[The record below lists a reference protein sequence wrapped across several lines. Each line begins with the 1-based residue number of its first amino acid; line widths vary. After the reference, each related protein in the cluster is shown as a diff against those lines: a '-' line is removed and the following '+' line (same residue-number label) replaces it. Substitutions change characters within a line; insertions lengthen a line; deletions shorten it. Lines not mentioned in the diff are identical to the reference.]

1 MSPKIVDR
9 EAKQQAILAAA
20 IAVFAEKGYH
30 STKMADIAQKAE
42 MGKGTLY
49 EYFRTKEELPKAI
62 FRVMFQDFDQQLF
75 QVEQSHSDPVDAILA
90 GIHLCFQDL
99 DEFTHVTPLIF
110 ELLGNKDLDRSI
122 RLSEDFEQW
131 LENLNQFFIARIEEG
146 QSRNQITMHL
156 SAPIFARM
164 LVSTLDG
171 MTTHYCLFNFQPEFL
186 AAQVNVLEEM
196 VQSYLVIK
204 KDTKEL

>member
-9 EAKQQAILAAA
+9 EAKRQAILAAA

-30 STKMADIAQKAE
+30 STKMADIAQKAG

-62 FRVMFQDFDQQLF
+62 FRLMFQDFNQQLL

-99 DEFTHVTPLIF
+99 DEFAPVTPLIF
-110 ELLGNKDLDRSI
+110 ELLGNKDLDQSI
-122 RLSEDFEQW
+122 GLSQDFEQW
-131 LENLNQFFIARIEEG
+131 LENMNQFFVGWIEQG
-146 QSRNQITMHL
+146 QSQGQISQDL
-156 SAPIFARM
+156 SAPVFARM

-171 MTTHYCLFNFQPEFL
+171 MGTHYCIFHFQPEFF
-186 AAQVNVLEEM
+186 AAQVKVLEDM
-196 VQSYLVIK
+196 VRSYLIS
-204 KDTKEL
+204 

>member
-9 EAKQQAILAAA
+9 EAKRQEILAAA

-49 EYFRTKEELPKAI
+49 EYFRTKEELPKTI
-62 FRVMFQDFDQQLF
+62 FGLMIQDFDQQISKI
-75 QVEQSHSDPVDAILA
+75 EQTHPDPVEAILA
-90 GIHLCFQDL
+90 GIQLCFQDL
-99 DEFTHVTPLIF
+99 DEFAHVTPLVF
-110 ELLGNKDLDRSI
+110 EVLGNKELDRSI
-122 RLSEDFEQW
+122 GLSEDFEQW
-131 LENLNQFFIARIEEG
+131 LESLNQFFVTQIQAG
-146 QSRNQITMHL
+146 QSQGQIVSDL

-171 MTTHYCLFNFQPEFL
+171 MATHYCLFHFQPEFF
-186 AAQVNVLEEM
+186 AAQVSVLTDM
-196 VQSYLVIK
+196 VRSYIRS
-204 KDTKEL
+204 

>member
-9 EAKQQAILAAA
+9 KAKQQAILAAA

-62 FRVMFQDFDQQLF
+62 FSLMYQDFDQQISQLKRA
-75 QVEQSHSDPVDAILA
+75 HPDPLDAILA
-90 GIHLCFQDL
+90 GIQLCFQDL
-99 DEFTHVTPLIF
+99 DEFAHVTPLVF
-110 ELLGNKDLDRSI
+110 EILGNKDLDRSI
-122 RLSEDFEQW
+122 GLSQDFEQW
-131 LENLNQFFIARIEEG
+131 LESLNQFFVDRIEEG
-146 QSRNQITMHL
+146 QLQDRIPPDL

-164 LVSTLDG
+164 LVSALDG
-171 MTTHYCLFNFQPEFL
+171 LATHYCMFHFQPEFL
-186 AAQVNVLEEM
+186 VAQVRILEDM
-196 VQSYLVIK
+196 VQSYLIAK
-204 KDTKEL
+204 K

>member
-9 EAKQQAILAAA
+9 EAKRQEILAAA

-49 EYFRTKEELPKAI
+49 EYFRTKEELPKTI
-62 FRVMFQDFDQQLF
+62 FGLMIQDFDQQISKI
-75 QVEQSHSDPVDAILA
+75 EQTHPDPVEAILA
-90 GIHLCFQDL
+90 GIQLCFQDL
-99 DEFTHVTPLIF
+99 DEFAHVTPLVF
-110 ELLGNKDLDRSI
+110 EVLGNKELDRSI
-122 RLSEDFEQW
+122 GLSEDFEQW
-131 LENLNQFFIARIEEG
+131 LESLNQFFVTQIQAG
-146 QSRNQITMHL
+146 QSQGQIIPDL

-171 MTTHYCLFNFQPEFL
+171 MATHYCLFHFQPEFF
-186 AAQVNVLEEM
+186 AAQVEVLEDM
-196 VQSYLVIK
+196 VRSYIRS
-204 KDTKEL
+204 

>member
-9 EAKQQAILAAA
+9 EAKRQAILAAA

-49 EYFRTKEELPKAI
+49 EYFRTKEELPKSI
-62 FRVMFQDFDQQLF
+62 FGLMVKEFDQRILQL
-75 QVEQSHSDPVDAILA
+75 EQAYPEPVDAIMA
-90 GIHLCFQDL
+90 GIQLCFQDL
-99 DEFTHVTPLIF
+99 DEFAYITPLVF
-110 ELLGNKDLDRSI
+110 EILGNKSLDQSI
-122 RLSEDFEQW
+122 GLSEDFEQW
-131 LENLNQFFIARIEEG
+131 LECLNQFFLTQIKAG
-146 QSRNQITMHL
+146 QSQGKISADL

-171 MTTHYCLFNFQPEFL
+171 MATHYCMFHFQSKFF
-186 AAQVNVLEEM
+186 ADQVKVFEDM
-196 VQSYLVIK
+196 VNSYIK
-204 KDTKEL
+204 S

>member
-9 EAKQQAILAAA
+9 EAKRQAILAAA

-49 EYFRTKEELPKAI
+49 EYFRTKEELPKTI
-62 FRVMFQDFDQQLF
+62 FGLMIQDFDQQISKI
-75 QVEQSHSDPVDAILA
+75 EQTHPDPVDAILA
-90 GIHLCFQDL
+90 GIQLCFQDL
-99 DEFTHVTPLIF
+99 DEFAHVTPLVF
-110 ELLGNKDLDRSI
+110 EVLGNKELDRSI
-122 RLSEDFEQW
+122 GLSEDFEQW
-131 LENLNQFFIARIEEG
+131 LESLNQFFVTQIQAG
-146 QSRNQITMHL
+146 QSQGQIVSDL

-171 MTTHYCLFNFQPEFL
+171 MATHYCLFHFQPEFF
-186 AAQVNVLEEM
+186 AAQVKVLEDM
-196 VQSYLVIK
+196 VRSYIRS
-204 KDTKEL
+204 